1 MRYRGW
7 HPQLFHA
14 ISMICHAISGLSVAL
29 DAMSQEYLH
38 GQTLDISCWSERY
51 SSPSTESL
59 SPLGPSGAVTLPP
72 RCLAGTWLNSRG
84 SLGLNGFSC
93 AACVQVVTPRYADLD
108 SQIKQELFFA
118 GGLQLHLTVDTRTR
132 KSVTSGGALQSG
144 SNQDAFVAEL
154 LPDAPETERRYRA
167 LSTGHCLTET
177 AGQLSSSACGRDA
190 EPDQLLEAIV
200 EAKRMR
206 NMRPASLGRSCG
218 TSSRRLA
225 PQTLTFLLRRKQKS
239 QAPAAIR
246 STTADLLPRLCEAFN
261 CRRLNC
267 WLGVHANGSG
277 ASLPKRALFY
287 DIPTPSQS
295 QGRCLPLRPGQL
307 RLSCYDFPRRAGLG
321 LDAGKR

>member
-14 ISMICHAISGLSVAL
+14 IYMICHAISGLGVAL

-218 TSSRRLA
+218 TSSRRLGASDPHIPAQAEAEIPGPSSNPLYNRGSA
-225 PQTLTFLLRRKQKS
+225 PTTLRSFQL
-239 QAPAAIR
+239 QAPELLAWCSCQWLR
-246 STTADLLPRLCEAFN
+246 S
-261 CRRLNC
+261 
-267 WLGVHANGSG
+267 
-277 ASLPKRALFY
+277 LFAKKSF
-287 DIPTPSQS
+287 I
-295 QGRCLPLRPGQL
+295 L
-307 RLSCYDFPRRAGLG
+307 
-321 LDAGKR
+321 